1 MNDFKVRPLKVN
13 DREWVARVL
22 RENWGSTTVV
32 SRGKIHQADIYP
44 GFIATYDSE
53 GMGLITYRI
62 EGKECEIVTLN
73 SLEEGI
79 GVGTSLITAV
89 TNAAVNKS
97 CRRVWL
103 ITSNDNMD
111 AVMFYQKRGF
121 RLVAIHRDAI
131 TEARKKLKPEIP
143 LYGIESIPIRD
154 EIEMEIIL

>member
-1 MNDFKVRPLKVN
+1 MNDFKILPIMQK

-22 RENWGSTTVV
+22 QENWGSTEVV
-32 SRGKIHQADIYP
+32 SRGKIHQADTCP
-44 GFIATYDSE
+44 GFIATYDGE
-53 GMGLITYRI
+53 GMGLLTYRI

-73 SLEEGI
+73 SLERGI

-89 TNAAVNKS
+89 TNVAGNKS
-97 CRRVWL
+97 CRRIWL

-143 LYGIESIPIRD
+143 LYGMESIPIRD
-154 EIEMEIIL
+154 EIEMEILL